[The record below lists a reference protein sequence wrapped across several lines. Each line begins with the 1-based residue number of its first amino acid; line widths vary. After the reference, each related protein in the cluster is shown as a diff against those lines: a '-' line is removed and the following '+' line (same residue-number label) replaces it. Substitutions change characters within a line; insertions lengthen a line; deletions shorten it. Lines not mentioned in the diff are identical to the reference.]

1 MSEYNINDYQTLH
14 NYVLGYQHGNFNM
27 SNNIIEAFRNFLLSY
42 LKLIMYGTYNLKDYS
57 LRKFIGLYI
66 KNELINGND
75 KYNFREQ
82 LDETSKKIQFMFS
95 KYTENEI
102 KNELIATLLLMAKK
116 YKDYDRPSFHNYVDK
131 CFHYEAYRSLNLLIK
146 DPISRCSNDEYIDAI
161 GINNEHNELFENS
174 VICTDYQLS
183 LKNTLPN
190 NISKSISPF
199 DMESLD
205 INWIS
210 GVTCNE
216 IFNCLTP
223 FERTIIKEHYICKKT
238 DEEIAKE
245 YGLCRATINRKR
257 LKARKKLEL
266 QLNINF

>member
-1 MSEYNINDYQTLH
+1 MSEYNINDYRTLY
-14 NYVLGYQHGNFNM
+14 NYVLGYQQGNFNM

-57 LRKFIGLYI
+57 LRKFIGLYT
-66 KNELINGND
+66 KSELVNVNN
-75 KYNFREQ
+75 KHSFREQ
-82 LDETSKKIQFMFS
+82 LDETSKKIQLMFS
-95 KYTENEI
+95 KYNENEI
-102 KNELIATLLLMAKK
+102 KNELIVTLLLMAKK
-116 YKDYDRPSFHNYVDK
+116 YKDYNRPSFHNYVDK
-131 CFHYEAYRSLNLLIK
+131 CFHYEAYRSLNPLIK
-146 DPISRCSNDEYIDAI
+146 DPISRYYNDEYIDAI
-161 GINNEHNELFENS
+161 GSNNEHNELFENS

-183 LKNTLPN
+183 LN
-190 NISKSISPF
+190 NIRSNNTSKNVSPF
-199 DMESLD
+199 DIESLD
-205 INWIS
+205 INWIR

-223 FERTIIKEHYICKKT
+223 FERTIIKAHYICKKT